1 MGLMIISKAM
11 SALKTAGFRVQRA
24 YPGEKMPAITEI
36 VAAVKLDGM
45 DLVEEKSVV
54 EAKILC
60 PHTLGAAACE
70 DASVMAAEALQTAGF
85 RSRVGAVE
93 FDGKTGL
100 FCATC
105 IASVQERWQASV
117 YIPFKI
123 GAVEQ
128 SWVVSFSSQRQ
139 ITETE
144 PELGQIPWLVRLE
157 QFFPYGAM
165 EDRDPDGDEFTLTN
179 GSEIYHGCKWISH
192 LRATEA
198 GGIRQIREGT
208 SMYRTIS

>member
-1 MGLMIISKAM
+1 MIISKAM

-60 PHTLGAAACE
+60 PYTLGAAACE
-70 DASVMAAEALQTAGF
+70 DASVMAAEALQAAGF
-85 RSRVGAVE
+85 LSRVGAVE

-105 IASVQERWQASV
+105 TASKQERWQASV

-123 GAVEQ
+123 DELEQ
-128 SWVVSFSSQRQ
+128 VWVVSFSSQRQ
-139 ITETE
+139 VTDTE
-144 PELGQIPWLVRLE
+144 PDLGQIPWIVRLE
-157 QFFPYGAM
+157 QFFPYGAF
-165 EDRDPDGDEFTLTN
+165 EDRDPEGDEFTLTN
-179 GSEIYHGCKWISH
+179 GSEIYHGCKWTTH

-208 SMYRTIS
+208 AMYRTIL